1 MIVMGGVFLQEEQ
14 VLLLDKTS
22 PNNLITPMISNLWL
36 EPINSSWMDSIG
48 VMKKLWS
55 QFSQLLIIVTD
66 VVTKQEY

>member
-1 MIVMGGVFLQEEQ
+1 MIVIGGVFLQEEQ